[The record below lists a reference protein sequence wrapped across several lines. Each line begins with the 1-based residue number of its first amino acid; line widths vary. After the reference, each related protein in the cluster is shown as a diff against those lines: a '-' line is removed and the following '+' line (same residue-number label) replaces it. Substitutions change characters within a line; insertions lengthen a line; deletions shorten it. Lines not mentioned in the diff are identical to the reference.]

1 MRGLFFLKVNVEFS
15 LKINRSLLLPP
26 LRVVGGTEKGAEE
39 EVRKKRRWEE
49 RPRELR
55 EGEGR
60 TGTSV
65 LCRQDE
71 STSCLPE

>member
-1 MRGLFFLKVNVEFS
+1 M
-15 LKINRSLLLPP
+15 PP

-55 EGEGR
+55 EGEEEQAPVSSAGK
-60 TGTSV
+60 TNPPPV
-65 LCRQDE
+65 
-71 STSCLPE
+71 CLNDFLN